1 MTKKN
6 RFRTKYT
13 SMGGNPRLSSTEMGN
28 APESEPERNIR
39 RLGDTMRVWLGLHHV
54 SGFWT
59 YRSLLGLSSGMSSRI
74 FDRDKSS
81 CMSLTAC
88 TTLKTIVHPPV
99 HVADSTDVLLWW
111 SLWFRPVAIWKN
123 KDLSKNMVLQC
134 SHAVS
139 YCCLCLSSPLM
150 KRSSGL
156 LAMWILILIL
166 WQCWLTV
173 PARKCMVSDRI

>member
-1 MTKKN
+1 
-6 RFRTKYT
+6 
-13 SMGGNPRLSSTEMGN
+13 MGGNPRLSSTEMGN
-28 APESEPERNIR
+28 APESEPERHIR
-39 RLGDTMRVWLGLHHV
+39 RLGDTTRVWLGLHHV

-123 KDLSKNMVLQC
+123 KDLSKNMVFSSVLETTASVSKAKP
-134 SHAVS
+134 SH
-139 YCCLCLSSPLM
+139 YFTETDGPWQ
-150 KRSSGL
+150 RNTIWT
-156 LAMWILILIL
+156 MWLK
-166 WQCWLTV
+166 TV
-173 PARKCMVSDRI
+173 ASK